1 MLFIHYTTNNYQDFN
16 DKITSL
22 LLYDTEF
29 IIVQHQ
35 LRTGNMMKL
44 NRTIPTIV
52 LAIALALSF
61 IAGVTYSSLISPN
74 RIGDL
79 PEEFDSLIEVWT
91 LIQDSYVNQSA
102 VDTEKLAQGAI
113 DGMLQA
119 LGDPYSSYYY
129 NYSTLEDYLQGSFE
143 GIGATVSKE
152 SGQLTVV
159 SPIKGSP
166 AEQAGIKSGDI
177 ILEIDGEP
185 TDDLTVTEAVMKIRG
200 PKGTTVT
207 LVIQHEGESTPVEMQ
222 IVRDEITEPS
232 IDYKPLSDNIGYIQ
246 IAYFADHTVSEF
258 ETALNDAIDDECTG
272 LILDLRGN
280 PGGYLDVVAD
290 IADEFLDS
298 GIILYEATDSLE
310 IIRDWAANPGGLA
323 TDIPLAVL
331 VDGSSA
337 SGSEVLAGALQD
349 HGRAAII
356 GTQTFGK
363 GSVDSTYELQDGSAL
378 YLTTARW
385 LTPDKHL
392 IEGIGI
398 TPDYEVD
405 FSEEDWDNGIDNQL
419 DYAVEY
425 LKSSIQ

>member
-1 MLFIHYTTNNYQDFN
+1 
-16 DKITSL
+16 
-22 LLYDTEF
+22 
-29 IIVQHQ
+29 
-35 LRTGNMMKL
+35 MKL
-44 NRTIPTIV
+44 NRTIPTIA
-52 LAIALALSF
+52 LAIALVLSF
-61 IAGVTYSSLISPN
+61 IAGFAYSSLISPDRN
-74 RIGDL
+74 GQL

-91 LIQDSYVNQSA
+91 LLQQNYVNQSA
-102 VDTEKLAQGAI
+102 LDPEELAQGAI
-113 DGMLQA
+113 DGMLEA
-119 LGDPYSSYYY
+119 LGDPYTAYYY
-129 NYSTLEDYLQGSFE
+129 DYEEFYDYLEGSFE
-143 GIGATVSKE
+143 GIGAYVSKDD
-152 SGQLTVV
+152 GQLTII
-159 SPIKGSP
+159 SPIAGSP
-166 AEQAGIKSGDI
+166 AEQAGIKARDI

-185 TDDLTVTEAVMKIRG
+185 TDDLTVTEAVLKIRG

-207 LVIQHEGESTPVEMQ
+207 LLIQHEGESGPVEMQ

-232 IDYKPLSDNIGYIQ
+232 VDYESLPDNIGYIQ
-246 IAYFADHTVSEF
+246 ITQFASSTVSDF
-258 ETALNDAIDDECTG
+258 QTALTNIIDDGSKG

-280 PGGYLDVVAD
+280 PGGFLDVVAD

-310 IIRDWAANPGGLA
+310 IFDEWAAEPGGLA
-323 TDIPLAVL
+323 VSMPLAVL
-331 VDGSSA
+331 VDGGSA

-363 GSVDSTYELQDGSAL
+363 GSVNQPRELGDGSAL

-398 TPDYEVD
+398 TPDYEVE

>member
-1 MLFIHYTTNNYQDFN
+1 
-16 DKITSL
+16 
-22 LLYDTEF
+22 
-29 IIVQHQ
+29 
-35 LRTGNMMKL
+35 MMKL

-74 RIGDL
+74 RNGDL

-349 HGRAAII
+349 HGRAVII

-398 TPDYEVD
+398 TPDYEVE
-405 FSEEDWDNGIDNQL
+405 FSEEDWDNDIDNQL

-425 LKSSIQ
+425 LKSLMQ

>member
-1 MLFIHYTTNNYQDFN
+1 MFIHYTTNNYQDFN

-74 RIGDL
+74 RNGDL

-102 VDTEKLAQGAI
+102 IDTEKLAQGAI

-290 IADEFLDS
+290 IANEFLDS

-398 TPDYEVD
+398 TPDYEVE

>member
-1 MLFIHYTTNNYQDFN
+1 
-16 DKITSL
+16 
-22 LLYDTEF
+22 
-29 IIVQHQ
+29 
-35 LRTGNMMKL
+35 MKL

-74 RIGDL
+74 RNGDL

-349 HGRAAII
+349 HGRAVII

-398 TPDYEVD
+398 TPDYEVE
-405 FSEEDWDNGIDNQL
+405 FSEEDWDNDIDNQL

-425 LKSSIQ
+425 LKSLMQ

>member
-1 MLFIHYTTNNYQDFN
+1 M
-16 DKITSL
+16 L
-22 LLYDTEF
+22 LLDTEF

-35 LRTGNMMKL
+35 LRTGNRMKL
-44 NRTIPTIV
+44 NRPIPNIAIV
-52 LAIALALSF
+52 LAIALAF
-61 IAGVTYSSLISPN
+61 IVGFTLPSLISS
-74 RIGDL
+74 GHGTGQL
-79 PEEFDSLIEVWT
+79 PEEFDSLSEVWT
-91 LIQDSYVNQSA
+91 VIQDSYVNQSA
-102 VDTEKLAQGAI
+102 IDNEKLAQGAI

-119 LGDPYSSYYY
+119 LGDPYSSYYD

-166 AEQAGIKSGDI
+166 AEQAGIKAGDV

-185 TDDLTVTEAVMKIRG
+185 TNDLTVTEAVMKIRG
-200 PKGTTVT
+200 PKETTVT
-207 LVIQHEGESTPVEMQ
+207 LLIQHEGESTPVEMQ
-222 IVRDEITEPS
+222 IVREEITEPS
-232 IDYKPLSDNIGYIQ
+232 VDYKSLPNDIGYIQ

-258 ETALNDAIDDECTG
+258 QTALNDAIGNGSKG

-290 IADEFLDS
+290 IADEFLD
-298 GIILYEATDSLE
+298 GGVILYEATDSLE
-310 IIRDWAANPGGLA
+310 IIRDWTASPGGLA
-323 TDIPLAVL
+323 VDIPLVVL
-331 VDGSSA
+331 VDNSSA

-349 HGRAAII
+349 HGRAVII

-398 TPDYEVD
+398 TPDYEVE

>member
-1 MLFIHYTTNNYQDFN
+1 MFIHYTTNNYQDFN

-74 RIGDL
+74 RNGDL

-349 HGRAAII
+349 HGRAVII

-398 TPDYEVD
+398 TPDYEVE

>member
-1 MLFIHYTTNNYQDFN
+1 
-16 DKITSL
+16 
-22 LLYDTEF
+22 
-29 IIVQHQ
+29 
-35 LRTGNMMKL
+35 MKL
-44 NRTIPTIV
+44 NRPIPNIAIV
-52 LAIALALSF
+52 LAIALAF
-61 IAGVTYSSLISPN
+61 IVGFTLPSLISS
-74 RIGDL
+74 GHGTGQL
-79 PEEFDSLIEVWT
+79 PEEFDSLSEVWT
-91 LIQDSYVNQSA
+91 VIQDSYVNQSA
-102 VDTEKLAQGAI
+102 IDNEKLAKGAI

-119 LGDPYSSYYY
+119 LGDPYSSYYD

-166 AEQAGIKSGDI
+166 AEQAGIKAGDV

-185 TDDLTVTEAVMKIRG
+185 TNDLTVTEAVMKIRG
-200 PKGTTVT
+200 PKETTVT
-207 LVIQHEGESTPVEMQ
+207 LLIQHEGESTPVEMQ
-222 IVRDEITEPS
+222 IVRAEITEPS
-232 IDYKPLSDNIGYIQ
+232 VDYKSLPDDIGYIQ

-258 ETALNDAIDDECTG
+258 ETALNDAIGNESKE

-310 IIRDWAANPGGLA
+310 IIRDWTANPGGLA

-349 HGRAAII
+349 HGRAVII

-363 GSVDSTYELQDGSAL
+363 GSVDSTYTLQDGSAL

-385 LTPDKHL
+385 LTPDKHA

-398 TPDYEVD
+398 TPDYEVE

>member
-1 MLFIHYTTNNYQDFN
+1 
-16 DKITSL
+16 
-22 LLYDTEF
+22 
-29 IIVQHQ
+29 
-35 LRTGNMMKL
+35 MMKL

-74 RIGDL
+74 RNGDL

-102 VDTEKLAQGAI
+102 IDTEKIAQGAI

-152 SGQLTVV
+152 SGQLVVV

-200 PKGTTVT
+200 PKGTIVT

-349 HGRAAII
+349 HGRAVII

-398 TPDYEVD
+398 TPDYEVE

-419 DYAVEY
+419 DSAVEY

>member
-1 MLFIHYTTNNYQDFN
+1 M
-16 DKITSL
+16 

-74 RIGDL
+74 RNGQL
-79 PEEFDSLIEVWT
+79 PEEFDSLSEVWT

-102 VDTEKLAQGAI
+102 VDTEKIAQGAI

-119 LGDPYSSYYY
+119 LGDPYSSYYD

-166 AEQAGIKSGDI
+166 AEQAGIKAGDI
-177 ILEIDGEP
+177 ILEINGE
-185 TDDLTVTEAVMKIRG
+185 TTANLTVTEAVMKIRG

-207 LVIQHEGESTPVEMQ
+207 LLIQHEGESTPVEMQ
-222 IVRDEITEPS
+222 IVRDQITQPS
-232 IDYKPLSDNIGYIQ
+232 VDYESMSDNIGYIQ
-246 IAYFADHTVSEF
+246 IIQFTSSAASEF
-258 ETALNDAIDDECTG
+258 QTALNEAMDNGSEG

-280 PGGYLDVVAD
+280 PGGYLDVVAN
-290 IADEFLDS
+290 ISDEFLDS
-298 GIILYEATDSLE
+298 GVILYEATDSLE
-310 IIRDWAANPGGLA
+310 ILRTWNASLGGLA
-323 TDIPLAVL
+323 TNIPLAVL
-331 VDGSSA
+331 VDNSSA

-356 GTQTFGK
+356 GVQTFGK
-363 GSVDSTYELQDGSAL
+363 GSVDRNYELQDGSAL
-378 YLTTARW
+378 YLTIGRW
-385 LTPDKHL
+385 LTPDKHA
-392 IEGIGI
+392 IEGVGI
-398 TPDYEVD
+398 TPDYVVEQSD
-405 FSEEDWDNGIDNQL
+405 EDAANDIDTQL
-419 DYAVEY
+419 NFAIEY
-425 LKSSIQ
+425 LKSQMQP

>member
-1 MLFIHYTTNNYQDFN
+1 MFIHYTTNNYQDFN

>member
-1 MLFIHYTTNNYQDFN
+1 
-16 DKITSL
+16 
-22 LLYDTEF
+22 
-29 IIVQHQ
+29 
-35 LRTGNMMKL
+35 MMKL

-74 RIGDL
+74 RNGDL

-102 VDTEKLAQGAI
+102 IDTEKLAQGAI

-398 TPDYEVD
+398 TPDYEVE

>member
-1 MLFIHYTTNNYQDFN
+1 MFIHYTTNNYQDFN

-61 IAGVTYSSLISPN
+61 IAGVTYSSLISPDRN
-74 RIGDL
+74 GDL

-102 VDTEKLAQGAI
+102 IDTEKLAQGAI

-152 SGQLTVV
+152 SGQLAVV

-232 IDYKPLSDNIGYIQ
+232 IDYKPLSDNIGYVQ

-349 HGRAAII
+349 HGRAVII

-398 TPDYEVD
+398 TPDYEVE
-405 FSEEDWDNGIDNQL
+405 FSEEDWDNDIDNQL

-425 LKSSIQ
+425 LKSLMQ

>member
-1 MLFIHYTTNNYQDFN
+1 
-16 DKITSL
+16 
-22 LLYDTEF
+22 
-29 IIVQHQ
+29 
-35 LRTGNMMKL
+35 MMKL

-74 RIGDL
+74 RNGDL

>member
-1 MLFIHYTTNNYQDFN
+1 M
-16 DKITSL
+16 
-22 LLYDTEF
+22 
-29 IIVQHQ
+29 
-35 LRTGNMMKL
+35 
-44 NRTIPTIV
+44 
-52 LAIALALSF
+52 
-61 IAGVTYSSLISPN
+61 
-74 RIGDL
+74 
-79 PEEFDSLIEVWT
+79 
-91 LIQDSYVNQSA
+91 
-102 VDTEKLAQGAI
+102 
-113 DGMLQA
+113 
-119 LGDPYSSYYY
+119 
-129 NYSTLEDYLQGSFE
+129 
-143 GIGATVSKE
+143 
-152 SGQLTVV
+152 
-159 SPIKGSP
+159 
-166 AEQAGIKSGDI
+166 
-177 ILEIDGEP
+177 
-185 TDDLTVTEAVMKIRG
+185 
-200 PKGTTVT
+200 
-207 LVIQHEGESTPVEMQ
+207 
-222 IVRDEITEPS
+222 
-232 IDYKPLSDNIGYIQ
+232 
-246 IAYFADHTVSEF
+246 
-258 ETALNDAIDDECTG
+258 NDAIGNESKG

-349 HGRAAII
+349 HGRAVII

-398 TPDYEVD
+398 TPDYEVE